1 MERNGLFYGRSMIR
15 FSLKNATKELSP
27 IRLRINLN
35 GERMTFYLPQD
46 YKICPKHWD
55 KEVGGAIEDSKRNP
69 DLKGNPQLQLIMR
82 NINKE
87 IEKTTNALITVL
99 EELKLHNICPT
110 AELVRKELRKEL
122 QYEVKEKQRFADFIN
137 YMEYY
142 ISLCKN
148 GTILNSK
155 GARLVPGTIKG
166 YIATKTILK
175 RYCQEQNTTLQMDNM
190 GMNFYHD
197 FVLFMNEAKHSR
209 GTYKTNVI
217 GKYIKNI
224 KVMLRYAYDN
234 HYTQNDEFKRKEFKA
249 YKENVET
256 IYLTETELSSL
267 YELKLNESESN
278 VRDSFIISCYTG
290 LRYSDIAR
298 LQQKHLDFEKKLLTI
313 VTQKTNTRVIIPI
326 HPKVEAILRKYNNNP
341 PKAQSNQSTNRMLK
355 RLCRKA
361 KITNFVSIMETS
373 GGVHQEITREKCD
386 MVTSHTARRSFATNA
401 YKAGIPSLSIMQI
414 TGHRTESSFMK
425 YIRISKEENAISLS
439 KHSFFK

>member
-1 MERNGLFYGRSMIR
+1 MAKKELFYGRNLIR
-15 FSLKNATKELSP
+15 FSLKNATKDLTP

-46 YKICPKHWD
+46 YKINPKHWD
-55 KEVGGAIEDSKRNP
+55 KEIGIAIEDSKRNP
-69 DLKGNPQLQLIMR
+69 DLKGNPQLQLILR
-82 NINKE
+82 NINRE

-99 EELKLHNICPT
+99 EELKLHDICPT
-110 AELVRKELRKEL
+110 ADLVRKELRKEL
-122 QYEVKEKQRFADFIN
+122 QYKVKEKQQFADFIS

-166 YIATKTILK
+166 YGATKTILK
-175 RYCQEQNTTLQMDNM
+175 RYCQERNVKLQMDAM
-190 GMNFYHD
+190 TMNFYND
-197 FVLFMNEAKHSR
+197 FIKFMNGAEHSR
-209 GTYKTNVI
+209 GKYKTNVI

-234 HYTQNDEFKRKEFKA
+234 HYTQNDDFKRKEFKA

-256 IYLTETELSSL
+256 VYLTEAELSRL

-278 VRDSFIISCYTG
+278 VRDCFIISSYTG

-298 LQQKHLDFEKKLLTI
+298 LQKKHLDFEQKLLTI
-313 VTQKTNTRVIIPI
+313 VTQKTNTRVVIPI
-326 HPKVEAILRKYNNNP
+326 HPKVEEILRKYNNNP
-341 PKAQSNQSTNRMLK
+341 PKTQSNQSTNRMLK

-373 GGVHQEITREKCD
+373 GGIRQEVTHEKCD

-401 YKAGIPSLSIMQI
+401 YKAGISSLAIMQI
-414 TGHRTESSFMK
+414 TGHSTESSFMK
-425 YIRISKEENAISLS
+425 YIRVSKEENAISLS